1 MDDLHRPPP
10 VTSPRVKAL
19 TYPAYQRALALLA
32 ERDADLARAVSEAP
46 DPPFWRRVPG
56 FPTLILLILEQQV
69 SIASALATYNRLA
82 ALVGDVNPTAL
93 LALDD
98 QELRSVGF
106 SRQKTRYARALAA
119 AILEGRLDL
128 QALAALSD
136 EEARAVLVELP
147 GIGPWTADTY
157 LLSALRRPDVW
168 PVGDR
173 ALQVAAA
180 EVKRLPEVPGPAE
193 LLVLAEPWRPYRAV
207 AARILWHHYLTIRR
221 RMGPVP

>member
-1 MDDLHRPPP
+1 MDEHRRRAP
-10 VTSPRVKAL
+10 VLKPRTRAL
-19 TYPAYQRALALLA
+19 TTGAYQRALALLA
-32 ERDADLARAVSEAP
+32 ERDPDLERALTEAP
-46 DPPFWRRVPG
+46 DPPFWRREPG

-69 SIASALATYNRLA
+69 SIASALATYNRLIA
-82 ALVGDVNPTAL
+82 SVGDLTPVAL
-93 LALDD
+93 L
-98 QELRSVGF
+98 ELEDVAMRSVGF
-106 SRQKTRYARALAA
+106 SRQKTGYARALAT
-119 AILEGRLDL
+119 AIIDGRLDL
-128 QALAALSD
+128 PSLTAMSD
-136 EEARAVLVELP
+136 EEAHAVLVESP

-180 EVKRLPEVPGPAE
+180 EVKRLTEVPGPDE
-193 LLVLAEPWRPYRAV
+193 LLALAEPWRPFRAV